1 MDKNCGISD
10 IEGYSVGDEQALID
24 GLLKGDS
31 QCFELL
37 VRNYG
42 GKLLSTAR
50 RYLDSEADAQD
61 VVQEAYIKVFQKID
75 SFRGASS
82 LSTWLHRI
90 LVTTALMKIRSNKR
104 RREGLIDDDSSG
116 VADAFDD
123 NGERLVL
130 EEELALSVE
139 SIAQNQEVSAKVRA
153 AIDSLAETPRALIM
167 LRDIEGY
174 NTGEVGEL
182 LGMSLSSVKT
192 GLHRAR
198 KQLKL
203 KLQA

>member
-1 MDKNCGISD
+1 VVKSSD
-10 IEGYSVGDEQALID
+10 LEANLIDSEQALVD

-42 GKLLSTAR
+42 GKLLSVAR
-50 RYLDSEADAQD
+50 RYLNNEADAQD
-61 VVQEAYIKVFQKID
+61 VVQETYIKVFQKIA
-75 SFRGASS
+75 SFKSTSS
-82 LSTWLHRI
+82 LSTWLHRV

-104 RREGLIDDDSSG
+104 RREDPMDDERSA
-116 VADAFDD
+116 VNAFDD

-130 EEELALSVE
+130 EEELALSAE
-139 SIAQNQEVSAKVRA
+139 SIAENDEVSTKVRQ
-153 AIDSLAETPRALIM
+153 AISGLAEAPRALIM

-174 NTGEVGEL
+174 STEEVSKM
-182 LGMSLSSVKT
+182 LGMSLSGVKT

-198 KQLKL
+198 KQLKSR
-203 KLQA
+203 LQV